1 MKPVPAHI
9 TAICQEF
16 GVEIVPGHRYPDIGQ
31 TRAIETMNRIWKR
44 YGEDH
49 LRMVMRT
56 LCETAN
62 NRACL
67 DEVALWSASDLVRAC
82 APIIEAQASEW
93 LDFWDRC
100 PVGEL
105 QFWTQDLRGLVP
117 QRHALTGMIYERVVR
132 RFGPRWQQ
140 PDLLDDRRRKT

>member
-62 NRACL
+62 NKALL
-67 DEVALWSASDLVRAC
+67 DETGFWAASDLVRAY
-82 APIIEAQASEW
+82 ADIIEADPEAW
-93 LDFWDRC
+93 FTAWDDT

-105 QFWTQDLRGLVP
+105 QFSCHRLRGIVS
-117 QRHALTGMIYERVVR
+117 QRFALAGMVHERLYR
-132 RFGPRWQQ
+132 RFGPSAAQ
-140 PDLLDDRRRKT
+140 PDLYDDRRRA